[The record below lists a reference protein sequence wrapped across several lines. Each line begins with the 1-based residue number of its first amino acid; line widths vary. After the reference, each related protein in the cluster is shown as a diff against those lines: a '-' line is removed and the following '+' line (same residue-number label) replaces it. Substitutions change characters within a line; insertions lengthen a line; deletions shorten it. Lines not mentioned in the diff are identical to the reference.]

1 MHLYATNQFNRRRH
15 RMRSR
20 YDFLNLQI
28 TDGTQPAQLLLI
40 LQIQNFNR
48 SRTQHFGIVRYLM
61 PENITALQLNSP
73 EYYNNKIIDEMRS
86 PVNIYI
92 WEYEYVTQGR
102 RRFRNGLVPCLI
114 DMSTVVSNAFVAPY
128 HCSKNK
134 LPVCRKPKYSDK
146 FWYIDRK
153 FFDRSGW
160 DTVNTISPDDYTIP
174 GVPNIFR
181 H

>member
-1 MHLYATNQFNRRRH
+1 
-15 RMRSR
+15 MRYR

-102 RRFRNGLVPCLI
+102 RRLRN
-114 DMSTVVSNAFVAPY
+114 
-128 HCSKNK
+128 
-134 LPVCRKPKYSDK
+134 
-146 FWYIDRK
+146 
-153 FFDRSGW
+153 
-160 DTVNTISPDDYTIP
+160 
-174 GVPNIFR
+174 
-181 H
+181 